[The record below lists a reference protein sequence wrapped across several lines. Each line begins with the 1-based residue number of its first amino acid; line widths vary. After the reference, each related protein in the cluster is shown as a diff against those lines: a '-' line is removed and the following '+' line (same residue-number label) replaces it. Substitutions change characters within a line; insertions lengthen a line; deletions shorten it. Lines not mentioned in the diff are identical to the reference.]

1 MIMLFAFSINLKVE
15 KGGLIAIV
23 GQVGC
28 GKSSLL
34 STLLG
39 EMEKLH
45 GNVTVNVSILF
56 CLSKLLPPRKE
67 AT

>member
-1 MIMLFAFSINLKVE
+1 MDTFSCFSINLEVK
-15 KGGLIAIV
+15 KGSLIAIV

-45 GNVTVNVSILF
+45 GRVSVNVSIPF
-56 CLSKLLPPRKE
+56 CLCGRFSPGNS
-67 AT
+67 